1 MIRPALLALTLALG
15 GCATTP
21 IAHPEA
27 SLYDSAADASAAF
40 AAARERS
47 QASGKPLIAVLGAN
61 WCHDSRALAGW
72 LEMPRFRQLVADH
85 FELVFV
91 DVGRPQTGEGRNQQI
106 PQEFGIAEM
115 KSTPALLVIASDG
128 TLLNRESATK
138 WGNAASRSE
147 DAIYAELASFA
158 PRSPAG

>member
-1 MIRPALLALTLALG
+1 MRPALLALALALG

-21 IAHPEA
+21 VAHPEA
-27 SLYDSAADASAAF
+27 SLYNPAIDASAAF
-40 AAARERS
+40 AGARERS
-47 QASGKPLIAVLGAN
+47 QASGRPLLAVLGAN

-72 LEMPRFRQLVADH
+72 LETPRFRQLVADN

-91 DVGRPQTGEGRNQQI
+91 DVGHPQTGEGRNQQI
-106 PQEFGIAEM
+106 PQSFGIAEM
-115 KSTPALLVIASDG
+115 KSTPALLVIAPDG
-128 TLLNRESATK
+128 ALLNRETATK

-158 PRSPAG
+158 QRSPAG